1 MTGLIGSDQ
10 MKIEI
15 RRKQRYHGGRMDA
28 LDELLEAKI
37 YNCY

>member
-15 RRKQRYHGGRMDA
+15 RRKQRYHGGRVGRA
-28 LDELLEAKI
+28 IGGKE
-37 YNCY
+37 YNCC